1 MNAIRTLRSKLTWSH
16 LVVTILTVVILE
28 LLLIVG
34 FLAYSRT
41 DWVARW
47 AADAA
52 MYHAEDLVL
61 FLDGDPLDAELALA
75 FVLNTV
81 EGVIESHED
90 YAFNSLLA
98 IVDVN
103 GRLLAANDLRLEE
116 GRDATRFPQFDATLR
131 SPNTFAFHLHGEDTH
146 IGQVPIYNEQNEFLG
161 WVYFQSRYTL
171 PSIFTSDQAVRALIF
186 GLLGVTLIA
195 IIVSLIVG
203 RWLARNFSRRLEDLS
218 AAATELANGR
228 LQERVQLEGDDEI
241 AQLGTQF
248 NQMASQLEKQV
259 HQLRDLADKNA
270 LLAEEARSLAAL
282 EERNRLARELHDAVK
297 QQVFGLSLLAGS
309 IRPLVG
315 KNPDK
320 ATERLQLLERQARDV
335 HVEMDGIIRELR
347 PAYLADKGLGNALR
361 EWLDDWSARTGIQA
375 KVSVGSAYEL
385 PLTVEQ
391 ALYRVVQE
399 ALHNVD
405 KHAQATAVQVRL
417 HYDLDSV
424 FLQVIDNGRG
434 FDVGQPQT
442 IQSFG
447 LRSMAERME
456 GINGRLAVRSNVGEG
471 TIIEAEVGVAKR
483 LVNSAKRDA

>member
-16 LVVTILTVVILE
+16 LVVTILSVVIVE
-28 LLLIVG
+28 LLLFSG
-34 FLAYSRT
+34 YLAYQRSH
-41 DWVARW
+41 WVAWW
-47 AADAA
+47 AGEWAS
-52 MYHAEDLVL
+52 YQAEELVFWL
-61 FLDGDPLDAELALA
+61 EGDPLDAELASE
-75 FVLNTV
+75 FVV
-81 EGVIESHED
+81 GAGEGIIEFAED
-90 YAFNSLLA
+90 YNYYSLLA

-103 GRLLAANDLRLEE
+103 GRLLAANDLNLTA
-116 GRDATRFPQFDATLR
+116 GVDATQFPLFNTALR
-131 SPNTFAFHLHGEDTH
+131 EANTFSYYLHGEDTH
-146 IGQVPIYNEQNEFLG
+146 IGQAPIFDDQNQLLG
-161 WVYFQSRYTL
+161 WIYYQSGNTQPGL
-171 PSIFTSDQAVRALIF
+171 FSSEQAVRGLVGA
-186 GLLGVTLIA
+186 LLGVTLIA
-195 IIVSLIVG
+195 ILTSLLVG
-203 RWLARNFSRRLEDLS
+203 RWLAGTFSRRLENLS

-270 LLAEEARSLAAL
+270 LLAEEASSLAAL

-309 IRPLVG
+309 IRPLVE

-347 PAYLADKGLGNALR
+347 PASLADKGLGDALR
-361 EWLDDWSARTGIQA
+361 EWIDDWSARTGIQA

-385 PLTVEQ
+385 PLAVEQ
-391 ALYRVVQE
+391 ALYRVAQE

-417 HYDLDSV
+417 HYDLDNV
-424 FLQVIDNGRG
+424 LLQVIDNGSG
-434 FDVGQPQT
+434 FDADQPQPT
-442 IQSFG
+442 QSFG
-447 LRSMAERME
+447 LRCMAERME
-456 GINGRLAVRSNVGEG
+456 GINGRLAVRSNVGKG
-471 TIIEAEVGVAKR
+471 T
-483 LVNSAKRDA
+483 